1 MHFISNNITS
11 FYIFPTTASMDLA
24 LRNNGQ
30 LNNYVRDPNFWANL
44 GNLLNAGTY
53 AIQQARNAVEAGTPI
68 VTAIMDYTGQS
79 IQTISNA
86 VQSAAERLTTPDQG
100 YIDLVNEQARRGQLG
115 GPDAA
120 DQARLQLRNRGTT
133 SIGQHT
139 RWDDNGNTITTSATG
154 QGTHTRFNQG
164 KSFINSPWT
173 AHNQLK
179 KQKQMQPQQ
188 TRKHQQQ

>member
-1 MHFISNNITS
+1 
-11 FYIFPTTASMDLA
+11 MDLV

-79 IQTISNA
+79 LQSITNA
-86 VQSAAERLTTPDQG
+86 VQSAAERIATPDQG
-100 YIDLVNEQARRGQLG
+100 YIDLVNEQARTGQLG

-120 DQARLQLRNRGTT
+120 DQARLQLSNRGTT
-133 SIGQHT
+133 SIGRHT
-139 RWDDNGNTITTSATG
+139 RWDEEGNQITTTPG
-154 QGTHTRFNQG
+154 GGTHTRFTG
-164 KSFINSPWT
+164 KSFRNLPWKE
-173 AHNQLK
+173 HKPLK
-179 KQKQMQPQQ
+179 NRKQMKLLQNQC
-188 TRKHQQQ
+188 